1 MTCFWDALRSKLNIS
16 SNIENFIIDLKNRNN
31 KNKNILWNNTE
42 FTDKQIEENY
52 SHINDFNEKN
62 VYNGYDCSICDPF
75 LILICDLYNIS
86 IHHNYMGYNM
96 IYENKQNVSG
106 TILYFQSDSGHFW

>member
-52 SHINDFNEKN
+52 IHIKDFNEKN
-62 VYNGYDCSICDPF
+62 ISQGYDCSVCDPF

-86 IHHNYMGYNM
+86 IHHNYRGYIM
-96 IYENKQNVSG
+96 KYENKKNKSG
-106 TILYFQSDSGHFW
+106 KILHFQSNSGHFW